1 MPNISLTNPSNIT
14 ELRFNSISTQKLGGA
29 IQSLDAFTNLE
40 EFFFIDHELTGSI
53 PDISSNTVFRELHC
67 QRNSLQVISQI

>member
-14 ELRFNSISTQKLGGA
+14 ELRFNSISTQKLGGV

-40 EFFFIDHELTGSI
+40 EFFFY
-53 PDISSNTVFRELHC
+53 
-67 QRNSLQVISQI
+67 